1 MTNEGSEHVFPLS
14 IHYKYEENII
24 RSLTALPIVP
34 ITMVLLLSAS
44 AWGQTQ
50 ERFAMQGVLEIGG
63 TLSFQQITPVNNGK
77 TGGSWSYLNLA
88 PSFGVFV
95 IDGLEVGINPIGV
108 STMSGAGSTVTQLTF
123 MGFISYNQMTPPG
136 VIFPFIEG
144 QAGYTAQTS
153 GSTIS
158 GFSWAGRAGVKVA
171 VVKGG
176 VGGSILACNVL
187 RNSIAKNPV
196 GKHDLERIRRNLA
209 GKRCSQLVRR
219 QQRVEE
225 ENDVECVSR
234 LNNVC
239 GNIL

>member
-1 MTNEGSEHVFPLS
+1 
-14 IHYKYEENII
+14 
-24 RSLTALPIVP
+24 
-34 ITMVLLLSAS
+34 MVLLLSAS
-44 AWGQTQ
+44 AWGQTH

-171 VVKGG
+171 AVKGG
-176 VGGSILACNVL
+176 LLTFGVMYSQISLSPEGATERYGEDVL
-187 RNSIAKNPV
+187 SVATGITV
-196 GKHDLERIRRNLA
+196 WF
-209 GKRCSQLVRR
+209 
-219 QQRVEE
+219 
-225 ENDVECVSR
+225 
-234 LNNVC
+234 
-239 GNIL
+239 